1 MTKNFA
7 STTWQQFQ
15 NTVRYIKQWYDSE
28 CSDHFTFD
36 KNRFIDEIRSACEWV
51 KTSEDFMLIKEYDTM
66 LDNAKLNERNRRLLF
81 EDTTYISFIDV
92 TLMFS
97 TKLIK
102 QKFDKCFRINTL
114 MKMTSKKNNLR
125 HSDAIQ
131 FIDSWICREE

>member
-1 MTKNFA
+1 
-7 STTWQQFQ
+7 
-15 NTVRYIKQWYDSE
+15 
-28 CSDHFTFD
+28 
-36 KNRFIDEIRSACEWV
+36 
-51 KTSEDFMLIKEYDTM
+51 MLIKEYDTM

-131 FIDSWICREE
+131 FIDS